1 MVDIYHEVEAM
12 LIYIFIPVPYFY
24 MDDFSSSGTIGS
36 GAGNTA
42 PDGFDAKSML
52 MCIRILTL

>member
-1 MVDIYHEVEAM
+1 MIAIGCVPEVVVARY
-12 LIYIFIPVPYFY
+12 L
-24 MDDFSSSGTIGS
+24 DDFSSSGTIGP